1 MGVACPSTAP
11 LPPASPAAS
20 ASAVPT
26 PTPDLGDCEV
36 TISSFGGA
44 AGQSIDLLI
53 AAIAVGLGL
62 TVLLLTGAFLVGI
75 FRRGS

>member
-1 MGVACPSTAP
+1 M
-11 LPPASPAAS
+11 
-20 ASAVPT
+20 
-26 PTPDLGDCEV
+26 